1 MLNTKKQRYE
11 LRKITL
17 DLEQDF
23 LCRSKRKRSSRLILV
38 IDRINKTCYIKLKE
52 GLENLIKERLAFSI
66 TKKGD
71 PMLYTHLNFDT
82 QKQQTYKFTPDDFSV
97 YTNCLTIDCG
107 VKYET

>member
-1 MLNTKKQRYE
+1 MKK
-11 LRKITL
+11 
-17 DLEQDF
+17 
-23 LCRSKRKRSSRLILV
+23 LV
-38 IDRINKTCYIKLKE
+38 VKVDDKAVKE

-71 PMLYTHLNFDT
+71 PHMLYTHLNFDT
-82 QKQQTYKFTPDDFSV
+82 QKQQTYKFTLDNFSV